1 MVSKSSSYARHLVRG
16 KRRRRFGV
24 NSCESRPEDLGF
36 TLRECITTSA
46 QILVQP
52 QYVCTPKEFSTFLPN
67 GRTKSMATP
76 VATCASTSH
85 SQLHVN
91 SLPKK
96 SVGSVG
102 CRQCGVSQF
111 IMPHLRR
118 NASLRKFGYEGFAA
132 EVSINGCPHN
142 SSSDTQNAT
151 SRILRLPRQRRFETV
166 DQFFPHC
173 LYHGMRGWVFI
184 RFEGSLPPC
193 TLHGGTPR
201 AAPQAFR
208 FPDPHTACFTLGR
221 GSLANPRLSSEP
233 DECIEALKRGE

>member
-1 MVSKSSSYARHLVRG
+1 MKFSYQHESSTNNEGSIAH
-16 KRRRRFGV
+16 RR
-24 NSCESRPEDLGF
+24 EDQV
-36 TLRECITTSA
+36 THASHRAMTT
-46 QILVQP
+46 
-52 QYVCTPKEFSTFLPN
+52 
-67 GRTKSMATP
+67 
-76 VATCASTSH
+76 
-85 SQLHVN
+85 
-91 SLPKK
+91 
-96 SVGSVG
+96 
-102 CRQCGVSQF
+102 
-111 IMPHLRR
+111 PHH
-118 NASLRKFGYEGFAA
+118 RKFGYEGFTA
-132 EVSINGCPHN
+132 EVSINDCPHN